1 MYNLLVEHLNN
12 WIHLSE
18 DPDNAPFQPSI
29 NRFVSAPP
37 QGPQDPLVLPHN
49 SPALYRGIF
58 PGIITGGTY
67 GPGDGYTY
75 SGTMYIC
82 AGGGQLFQSG
92 NLI

>member
-1 MYNLLVEHLNN
+1 VLVL
-12 WIHLSE
+12 
-18 DPDNAPFQPSI
+18 
-29 NRFVSAPP
+29 P
-37 QGPQDPLVLPHN
+37 QGPQGVFVLPQGLQGSVPPQDPCVLPHN

-92 NLI
+92 NRI